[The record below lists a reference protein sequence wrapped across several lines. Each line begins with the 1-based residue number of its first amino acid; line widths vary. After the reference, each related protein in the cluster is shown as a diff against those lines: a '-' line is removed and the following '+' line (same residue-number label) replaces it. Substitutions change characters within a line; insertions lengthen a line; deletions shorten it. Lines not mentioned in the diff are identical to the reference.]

1 MDGFTPRHDGDYL
14 WDRSAPVDPVVV
26 RLEDALAPLAYDAK
40 QRPLAL
46 PARRIRRWP
55 FVLAA
60 AAVLL
65 IAGWHTVLNWRL
77 RWPAGRAWSLT
88 LEMPSGDRRGG
99 ALAVGERLDVGDGGA
114 VIDIARLGAMRAL
127 PGTALQ
133 LQSTSTDRHV
143 LSMERGK
150 IEVRVWAPPGR
161 LLVRT
166 PAGTVVDLGCA
177 FKLIVD
183 DDAAT
188 LLVRSGWVQLNNG
201 FGEALV
207 PEGALSLM
215 SPRSRPTVPI
225 YEDAPPA
232 LVGAVRSFELS
243 TGDRERALAAMLDHA
258 RPRDVLTLL
267 MLIERGM
274 PQPDAAQI
282 ARRAA
287 ELVPPPPGV
296 TLDQVSRGEGE
307 AIWAW
312 YRRLSL
318 PSPKAWMKNWRDG
331 LPSWLFSLP
340 R

>member
-1 MDGFTPRHDGDYL
+1 MDPLIPLRDGDYL
-14 WDRSAPVDPVVV
+14 WDRSAPVDPLVL
-26 RLEDALAPLAYDAK
+26 RLEDALGTLAYDAK
-40 QRPLAL
+40 QRPLTL
-46 PARRIRRWP
+46 PAPRIPRWP

-60 AAVLL
+60 AAVVL
-65 IAGWHTVLNWRL
+65 IVGWQTVFNWRL
-77 RWPAGRAWSLT
+77 RWPDGRAWSMT
-88 LEMPSGDRRGG
+88 VETPSGERRND
-99 ALAVGERLDVGDGGA
+99 ALAVGAPLDVGDGGA
-114 VIDIARLGAMRAL
+114 VIDIARLGAMRVL

-133 LQSTSTDRHV
+133 LQSTSTNRHV
-143 LSMERGK
+143 LAMDRGK
-150 IEVRVWAPPGR
+150 IEVRLWAPPGR

-166 PAGTVVDLGCA
+166 PSGTAIDQGCA

-188 LLVRSGWVQLNNG
+188 LVVRSGWVQLNNG

-215 SPRSRPTVPI
+215 DSRSRPTVPI

-232 LVGAVRSFELS
+232 FVGAVRSFELAS
-243 TGDRERALAAMLDHA
+243 GDREGALASMLDHA
-258 RPRDVLTLL
+258 RSRDVLTLL

-274 PQPDAAQI
+274 PQPDAARI

-287 ELVPPPPGV
+287 ELVPPPAGV
-296 TLDQVSRGEGE
+296 TLDEVSRGNSD

-318 PSPKAWMKNWRDG
+318 PSPKEWMSNWRDG
-331 LPSWLFSLP
+331 LPPWLFSLP